1 MLSFDASDNELKP
14 VVMLD
19 WNDGK
24 LEIMATAKVSAKI
37 DLSKCISKK
46 DYKALKVDGFYDDY
60 KIEDNLLEISLLD
73 NSVVVVSS
81 DE

>member
-1 MLSFDASDNELKP
+1 
-14 VVMLD
+14 MLD

-37 DLSKCISKK
+37 DLSKCIRKK